1 MKEGLPKVRD
11 QLSGLQAT
19 LRQDDKVLVIQ
30 GSVSGLTYLNLNGHS
45 IWAETDKLLEAINR
59 VTEANKGKETE

>member
-30 GSVSGLTYLNLNGHS
+30 GSVEGLTYLNLNGHS